1 MRKVLLD
8 AIKGHELLAKDII
21 SDSGI
26 VIMTAGS
33 PVKIEYA
40 KRLKELGYNYICVED
55 ELSAGINEEDNIEE
69 KIKEECQDIV
79 RDIIERYTYQGYG
92 ELEEIKNIAEGII
105 CDIINSPNVLYSIS
119 GIRKKSE
126 STYSHSLNVC
136 AMSVLIAL
144 KMKMPKERVRHIA
157 IGSLLHDMGYN
168 LVKIDYLDCNYLKSS
183 KEEQKELMKHVVYGY
198 SSVIKES
205 WLPAAA
211 KDIILCHHERNDG
224 TGFPFHKKGDKI
236 KIGSKIVAICDTFD
250 SLVYG
255 FMMPKLKVHHA
266 LDYILSQAGIKFDF
280 EAVNCFMELVAA
292 YPNGTIVLTNKGEKA
307 IVIKQNGK
315 CPTRPVLRM
324 LVDMN
329 GNNYDKWIEKD
340 LKSELSTMIVDA
352 LETEEYDEIK

>member
-8 AIKGHELLAKDII
+8 SIKGHELLARDVI

-40 KRLKELGYNYICVED
+40 RKLKELGFSYICVED
-55 ELSAGINEEDNIEE
+55 DLSQGVNEEENIEE
-69 KIKEECQDIV
+69 KIKDECQDIV

-92 ELEEIKNIAEGII
+92 ELEEIKNVAENII
-105 CDIINSPNVLYSIS
+105 CDVLNSPGVLYSIS
-119 GIRKKSE
+119 GIRNKSE
-126 STYSHSLNVC
+126 NTYSHSLNVC

-144 KMKMPKERVRHIA
+144 KLKLSREKVRQIA

-168 LVKIDYLDCNYLKSS
+168 LVNMDYQNYCYLKST

-205 WLPAAA
+205 WLPVAS
-211 KDIILCHHERNDG
+211 KDIILCHHERIDG
-224 TGFPFHKKGDKI
+224 SGFPFHKKGDKI
-236 KIGSKIVAICDTFD
+236 KIGSKIVAVCDTFD
-250 SLVYG
+250 SLSYG

-266 LDYILSQAGIKFDF
+266 IDYIVSQAGIKFDF
-280 EAVNCFMELVAA
+280 EVVHCFIELIAA
-292 YPNGTIVLTNKGEKA
+292 YPNGTIVLTNEGEKG
-307 IVIKQNGK
+307 IVLRQNNK

-324 LVDMN
+324 LTDAN
-329 GNNYDKWIEKD
+329 GNNYTNWIERD
-340 LKSELSTMIVDA
+340 LKTELSVMIVDTFDTA
-352 LETEEYDEIK
+352 EYD

>member
-8 AIKGHELLAKDII
+8 SIKGHELLARDVV

-40 KRLKELGYNYICVED
+40 RKLKELGYSYICVED
-55 ELSAGINEEDNIEE
+55 ELSRGINEEENLEE

-92 ELEEIKNIAEGII
+92 ELEEIKNIAENII
-105 CDIINSPNVLYSIS
+105 CDIVNSPNVLYSIS

-144 KMKMPKERVRHIA
+144 RMKLPKEKVRQIA

-168 LVKIDYLDCNYLKSS
+168 LVKIDYQDFNYLNGS

-205 WLPAAA
+205 WLPVAS

-236 KIGSKIVAICDTFD
+236 KIGSKIVAVCDTFD
-250 SLVYG
+250 SLTYG

-266 LDYILSQAGIKFDF
+266 LDYILSQASIKFDF
-280 EAVNCFMELVAA
+280 DVVNCFIELVAA
-292 YPNGTIVLTNKGEKA
+292 YPNGTIVITNEGEKG
-307 IVIKQNGK
+307 IVLRQNTK

-324 LVDMN
+324 LTDAD
-329 GNNYDKWIEKD
+329 GNDFVNWIEKD
-340 LKSELSTMIVDA
+340 LKVELSVMIVDA
-352 LETEEYDEIK
+352 LDTEEYY